1 MSEEKNNK
9 NHLVVRDFIF
19 EYLTNLKWIIF
30 ILAAIFALACT
41 LYILTGSNS
50 WWQYLS
56 IYFCIVSLLCIILSL
71 IIIFSIV
78 NSLKYEWRNMLELDA
93 INEFEKNKFNPLKDE
108 VKELKS
114 ILDDTT
120 MSKLKNVDKTELLN
134 KIDELLK

>member
-1 MSEEKNNK
+1 
-9 NHLVVRDFIF
+9 
-19 EYLTNLKWIIF
+19 
-30 ILAAIFALACT
+30 
-41 LYILTGSNS
+41 
-50 WWQYLS
+50 
-56 IYFCIVSLLCIILSL
+56 
-71 IIIFSIV
+71 
-78 NSLKYEWRNMLELDA
+78 MLELDA